1 RLAGSAGYRHG
12 APDGHLGPARRHAGR
27 PPLCGGAFAGS
38 LGYLAAAS
46 ALAAL
51 GVRTGLRRCARLR
64 LAGRLRS
71 ACPAG
76 LPDGSDRPVMAPALS
91 PPWRLAAAADRAGRG
106 ASGRSAGQSA
116 ARFLVVVRRG
126 GVADLDLPRAAR
138 RSLMVEG
145 VVVRAMGHGA
155 GVVAGDAGAGPA
167 GQPERAVGES
177 AGRSLD
183 QRAGRSAG
191 LAGQFPVVGSLAW
204 RGLAMARRRLAGG
217 SVRTSG
223 ADRRL
228 ATGLAGGGAAT
239 VGVGPR
245 GTGYPDPAAAR
256 RCAAADAGCAAA
268 GTAA

>member
-1 RLAGSAGYRHG
+1 
-12 APDGHLGPARRHAGR
+12 
-27 PPLCGGAFAGS
+27 PLCAGAFAGS

-46 ALAAL
+46 ALDAL

-76 LPDGSDRPVMAPALS
+76 LPDGSDRLVMAPALS
-91 PPWRLAAAADRAGRG
+91 PPWRLAVAADRAGRG

-126 GVADLDLPRAAR
+126 GVADLDLPRATR

-167 GQPERAVGES
+167 GHSELAVVDS
-177 AGRSLD
+177 AVRFLHPLAGRS
-183 QRAGRSAG
+183 SG
-191 LAGQFPVVGSLAW
+191 LAGQFPVVCSLVCLV
-204 RGLAMARRRLAGG
+204 LAMAPRLLAGG
-217 SVRTSG
+217 SVLSSG
-223 ADRRL
+223 AYRRL
-228 ATGLAGGGAAT
+228 A
-239 VGVGPR
+239 
-245 GTGYPDPAAAR
+245 AR
-256 RCAAADAGCAAA
+256 
-268 GTAA
+268 